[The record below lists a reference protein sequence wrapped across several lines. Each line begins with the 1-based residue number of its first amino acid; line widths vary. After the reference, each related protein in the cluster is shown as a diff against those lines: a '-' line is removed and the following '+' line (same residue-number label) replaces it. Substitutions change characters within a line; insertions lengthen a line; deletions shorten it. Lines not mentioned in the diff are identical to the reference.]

1 MKLVTYQTLT
11 GELDVAEER
20 DGTLYALGYGQPM
33 RELAAYDELPER
45 VDTHKIMKHEG
56 VVVPLLPRKILC
68 VGRNY
73 AEHAAEMKNEVPSK
87 PLIFSKFTTSVIGS
101 GEEIRWSQAITQQ
114 VDWEGELAVVIG
126 KTARNITEEEAFDY
140 IFGYT
145 IANDVSARD
154 LQSSE
159 SQWSRAKGHDTFCP
173 IGPCIVTR
181 DEIADPN
188 NLHITTEV
196 NGETMQDGHTGD
208 MIFNVPYL
216 VAYLSRTFTL
226 EPGDLILTGTPAGVG
241 KGMNPPRFLKD
252 GDEVRVTIEGIGM
265 LQNICRAETT

>member
-1 MKLVTYQTLT
+1 
-11 GELDVAEER
+11 
-20 DGTLYALGYGQPM
+20 
-33 RELAAYDELPER
+33 
-45 VDTHKIMKHEG
+45 
-56 VVVPLLPRKILC
+56 VVPLLPRKILC

-87 PLIFSKFTTSVIGS
+87 PLIFSKYSTSVIGS
-101 GEEIRWSQAITQQ
+101 GELIRWSTDVTQQ

-126 KTARNITEEEAFDY
+126 KTARNIREEDAYDH

-173 IGPCIVTR
+173 IGPCIVTL
-181 DEIADPN
+181 DELPDPH
-188 NLHITTEV
+188 NLRITTEV

-208 MIFNVPYL
+208 MIFKIPYL

-226 EPGDLILTGTPAGVG
+226 EPIGSGQTRFTMTEVFTGPMMVLIGNSIPDLTATFEA
-241 KGMNPPRFLKD
+241 FAAALK
-252 GDEVRVTIEGIGM
+252 E
-265 LQNICRAETT
+265 RAEAMPVS

>member
-1 MKLVTYQTLT
+1 MKLVTYQALT

-20 DGTLYALGYGQPM
+20 DGSLYALGYQHTM
-33 RELAAYDELPER
+33 RELAAYGELPQR
-45 VDTHKIMKHEG
+45 VDTHKIMKHDG
-56 VVVPLLPRKILC
+56 VVVPLIPRKILC

-73 AEHAAEMKNEVPSK
+73 AAHAAEMKNEVPSQ
-87 PLIFSKFTTSVIGS
+87 PLIFSKFPTSVIGS
-101 GEEIRWSQAITQQ
+101 GETIRWSTGVTQQ

-126 KTARNITEEEAFDY
+126 KTARNIREDEAYDH

-159 SQWSRAKGHDTFCP
+159 SQWTRAKGLDTFCP
-173 IGPCIVTR
+173 IGPVIVTR
-181 DEIADPN
+181 DEIADPH
-188 NLHITTEV
+188 NLHIKTEV

-208 MIFNVPYL
+208 MIFKIPYL
-216 VAYLSRTFTL
+216 VAYLSQTFTL

-241 KGMNPPRFLKD
+241 KGMNPPRFLND
-252 GDEVRVTIEGIGM
+252 GDEVRVTIEGIGT
-265 LQNICRAETT
+265 LENTCAIA

>member
-1 MKLVTYQTLT
+1 MKLVTYKSLT
-11 GELDVAEER
+11 GESPVAEER
-20 DGTLYALGYGQPM
+20 DGDLYALGYQETM
-33 RELAAYDELPER
+33 CELAAHSTLPER
-45 VDTHKIMKHEG
+45 VDTHKIMKHDG
-56 VVVPLLPRKILC
+56 VIVPLRPRKILC

-73 AEHAAEMKNEVPSK
+73 AEHAAEMKNELPSK
-87 PLIFSKFTTSVIGS
+87 PLIFSKYSTSIIGP
-101 GEEIRWSQAITQQ
+101 GDVIRWSTDITQQ

-126 KTARNITEEEAFDY
+126 KTARNIREEDAYEHV
-140 IFGYT
+140 FGYT

-181 DEIADPN
+181 DDIPDPH
-188 NLHITTEV
+188 NLRITTTV
-196 NGETMQDGHTGD
+196 NGETMQNGHTGD
-208 MIFNVPYL
+208 MIFKIPYL

-226 EPGDLILTGTPAGVG
+226 QPGDLILTGTPAGVG

-252 GDEVRVTIEGIGM
+252 GDEVRVTIEGIGT
-265 LQNICRAETT
+265 LVNTCAIA